1 MILRINPDNPEKD
14 LVTFVSNEIRNG
26 KVIIYPTDT
35 VYGLGCSIYSENVR
49 RIFDIKKRDLKNP
62 LSIAFSDLD
71 MLKKYV
77 ILNKEEE
84 RFIRENIND
93 PYTFV
98 VRKRHNIP
106 DIITAGREKVGVRI
120 PNLRLTREVIR
131 HAKVPIITTSANI
144 SGEKAPSDFKEIDD
158 RIKRKV
164 DLLIDSG
171 RCKIGTPSRV
181 IDLETMEILRY

>member
-49 RIFDIKKRDLKNP
+49 RIFDIKKRNLKNP